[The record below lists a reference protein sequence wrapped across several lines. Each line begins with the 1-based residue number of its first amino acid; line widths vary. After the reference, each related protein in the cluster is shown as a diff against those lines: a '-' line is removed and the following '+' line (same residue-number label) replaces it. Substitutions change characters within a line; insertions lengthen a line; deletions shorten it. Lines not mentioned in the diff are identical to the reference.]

1 MNINNNEK
9 NLIQNNIFKKLT
21 TEKGWNFLSIEL
33 V

>member
-9 NLIQNNIFKKLT
+9 NLIYNNIFKKFII
-21 TEKGWNFLSIEL
+21 EKGWNFLFIEL